1 MFSVIFVF
9 YKLKIFIFSLFLT
22 LFVTYNNSRHNK
34 RYNSLYVNDCSFLSF
49 NVIRPV
55 LGISDK

>member
-22 LFVTYNNSRHNK
+22 LFVTDNNSRHNK

-55 LGISDK
+55 